1 LAGAFD
7 DRGAAVNIQSKL
19 SSLTIPSPKLLVLS
33 ANDEKSLARLT
44 KIYARHFEQINVNDE
59 AAYLNDLAYTLNS
72 RRSSLRCKSF
82 LVARSRNSLRLLN
95 QNISKPI
102 FSMPNPKIGYIFTGQ
117 GAQWYGM
124 GRELLLFPV
133 FKNSLLD
140 AQEYL
145 KDLGCEWSLLG
156 RTINIPLTQ
165 TKLKMLQMSCLNP
178 KSTARST
185 FRN

>member
-1 LAGAFD
+1 
-7 DRGAAVNIQSKL
+7 
-19 SSLTIPSPKLLVLS
+19 VLS
-33 ANDEKSLARLT
+33 ANDENSLARLT
-44 KIYARHFEQINVNDE
+44 KIYARHFEQIKLINVNDE
-59 AAYLNDLAYTLNS
+59 AAYLNDLAYTLHS

-82 LVARSRNSLRLLN
+82 LVASSRNSLRLLD

-156 RTINIPLTQ
+156 WTINIALTQ
-165 TKLKMLQMSCLNP
+165 TKLKMLQMSFLNP
-178 KSTARST
+178 KRAARSI